1 MGPGAPGGF
10 IIPGALPGNEQQPTT
25 SGVTLSDPSEIP
37 GKKKKKTMYH
47 TLCR

>member
-10 IIPGALPGNEQQPTT
+10 IIPGMVLDNEQQPAT

-37 GKKKKKTMYH
+37 GKRKKTMHY
-47 TLCR
+47 TLCS